1 MLARVTDPRAEF
13 GAGWQ
18 QWNPQAFLDWLI
30 VTLVMSRLEDV
41 IPKTYIPILRL
52 VSEDPARVD
61 EAYHAVLALR
71 EPVRPLDSPRER
83 WRKRYGR
90 FVRELEWVY
99 GELGRHFPEREYQEL
114 AVDIMARTLRE
125 QVWTFLPDRPA
136 ADQEAIDATP
146 PSGPPL
152 ERARTVVNGRLFQW
166 IMKHFS
172 PMSFMV
178 GPMDLSM
185 GPDGAIEMFIPRCW
199 WHTSVGDGRTQ
210 DESCVY
216 GCKGGTERLF
226 ARNLGVKMLFEPHLP
241 EHSCTVRV
249 GGEI

>member
-1 MLARVTDPRAEF
+1 MLARVTEPRDEF

-18 QWNPQAFLDWLI
+18 QWNHQAFLDWLI
-30 VTLVMSRLEDV
+30 ITFVMSRLEDV
-41 IPKTYIPILRL
+41 IPKTYVPILRL
-52 VSEDPARVD
+52 VSEDAAAVD
-61 EAYHAVLALR
+61 EAYGAVLTLR

-90 FVRELEWVY
+90 FVREIEWVY

-114 AVDIMARTLRE
+114 VVDIMARALRE
-125 QVWTFLPDRPA
+125 HVWTFLPERPA
-136 ADQEAIDATP
+136 AGEEARPPTP
-146 PSGPPL
+146 PPGPAL
-152 ERARTVVNGRLFQW
+152 ERTRAAVNGRLFQW
-166 IMKHFS
+166 IMKHFN

-178 GPMDLSM
+178 GPVDLSM

-199 WHTSVGDGRTQ
+199 WHTCVGDGRTQ

-216 GCKGGTERLF
+216 GCKGGSERLF
-226 ARNLGVKMLFEPHLP
+226 ARSLGVKMLFEPHLP
-241 EHSCTVRV
+241 EPSCTVRI